1 MKKSFLTIFVTIS
14 VISALISQ
22 PCLPDGIILKTQ
34 EEIDS
39 FQTDHPNCTE
49 VEGFVSISGDYED
62 ITNLNGLSV
71 LTSIEGEL
79 TISRTLL
86 ENLSGLDNL
95 SYVGEMLAIGY
106 NDSLIE
112 LSGLE
117 SLDSAGG
124 LWLLGNNKLSTLNSL
139 SNLIHLG
146 GDLMIDG
153 HWAIASLSGLESLA
167 SVDGGLRFEYTA
179 IINLEGLENLT
190 YIGEYISLSNNPD
203 LLSLSGL
210 GNVNANSIY
219 NLSIYNNL
227 ELSYCEVESIC
238 NIITNPDI
246 EKFITENATGCN
258 SVEEVEE
265 ACGVS
270 IDENNLSANLKN
282 NPNPFTTSTTIE
294 YKLKQPET
302 IRITFYNQFGKQVDM
317 IEESQHNGLNKVV
330 WTPENLS
337 DGIYYFRLR
346 AGEQVASGKLI
357 HMKQ

>member
-1 MKKSFLTIFVTIS
+1 MKKFIFLILLFS
-14 VISALISQ
+14 GGISAQ
-22 PCLPDGIILKTQ
+22 PCLPGGIIFKTQ

-139 SNLIHLG
+139 SNLIHLS

-167 SVDGGLRFEYTA
+167 SVDGGLRFDYTA
-179 IINLEGLENLT
+179 IIDLEGLENLT
-190 YIGEYISLSNNPD
+190 YVGEYISLSNNPD

-219 NLSIYNNL
+219 NLSIYNNY

-246 EKFITENATGCN
+246 EKFITDNATGCN

-282 NPNPFTTSTTIE
+282 NPNPFSTSTTIE
-294 YKLKQPET
+294 YELKQAEKVFLT
-302 IRITFYNQFGKQVDM
+302 IYNQMGKQVYQTEDNQ
-317 IEESQHNGLNKVV
+317 SQGKQQLV
-330 WTPENLS
+330 WTPENLA
-337 DGIYYFRLR
+337 DGIYYFRLQK
-346 AGEQVASGKLI
+346 GEKVSTGKMVLI
-357 HMKQ
+357 K